1 MKVVSRKVAVEA
13 VRRNADAVRSGKTEW
28 SLIADLFVLFMDEHQ
43 KSETTKEFIDWLR
56 YEAQEWL
63 DEETFWDSFFG
74 VSRKREILKFIK
86 NWVNEKDIPNFMDFV
101 KKEREDLWEFLT
113 DPEIGENEYF

>member
-1 MKVVSRKVAVEA
+1 MKIGSRKLAVEMLEKT
-13 VRRNADAVRSGKTEW
+13 ADAVRSGRTEW

-63 DEETFWDSFFG
+63 DEETSWDSFFG

-86 NWVNEKDIPNFMDFV
+86 NWVNEKDTPKFMDFI
-101 KKEREDLWEFLT
+101 KERREDLWEFLA

>member
-1 MKVVSRKVAVEA
+1 MKIGSRKLAVEMLEKT
-13 VRRNADAVRSGKTEW
+13 ADAVRSGRTEW

-63 DEETFWDSFFG
+63 DEETSWDSFFG

-86 NWVNEKDIPNFMDFV
+86 NWVNEKDTQKFMDFI
-101 KKEREDLWEFLT
+101 KERREDLWEFLA
-113 DPEIGENEYF
+113 DPEIDEDEYF

>member
-43 KSETTKEFIDWLR
+43 KSETTKNFINWLR
-56 YEAQEWL
+56 YEAQDWL
-63 DEETFWDSFFG
+63 DEETSWTPFFWS
-74 VSRKREILKFIK
+74 IQ
-86 NWVNEKDIPNFMDFV
+86 
-101 KKEREDLWEFLT
+101 ERT
-113 DPEIGENEYF
+113 NQKIYQ